1 MSYSETTLKKLFA
14 LSGNQ
19 CAFPGCQAPI
29 VDDDIGIVVGEICHI
44 KGKSPKG
51 PRYDP
56 KQSEAERNKY
66 DNLLLMCDPHNKVVD
81 HKDTR
86 HKFPL
91 EVLRDIK
98 NKHEAKFRRKLI
110 DPTHPG
116 HFYFN
121 LIDETRMDRFVNHF
135 RNVEGSV
142 ITSQNQ
148 SGGQTAHQI
157 TNNFYNLGKSDKQ
170 GLVDRWLRMITESE
184 RKYKSGKEPG
194 VSFAEII
201 QRQPDYLRLEPLLSS
216 EALSALENDRL
227 GKMPLIVGTVDGKKF
242 NNPPDALKSILA
254 RELMRLQL
262 LPDLSAAFVKQVERQ
277 LDIAFD
283 KSGNGFV
290 HPFRGESPDGRRQI
304 VEWKLYRVA
313 ITSQTSAVT
322 RLKIEHVHL
331 AGGDE
336 YSNLFLRVMG
346 DPTVTEF
353 RLHPGDPHLWDVVE
367 KPDGSDWVMISH
379 CVKTVPSLL
388 VQVPCEFTITASSDH
403 GLLSKLVQLDVD
415 RSNNNEL
422 EFRLADP
429 PASN

>member
-1 MSYSETTLKKLFA
+1 M
-14 LSGNQ
+14 
-19 CAFPGCQAPI
+19 
-29 VDDDIGIVVGEICHI
+29 DDDSGIVVGEICHI

-56 KQSEAERNKY
+56 KQTEAERNGY
-66 DNLLLMCDPHNKVVD
+66 ENLLVMCDPHNKVVD

-86 HKFPL
+86 HKFPV
-91 EVLRDIK
+91 EVLTDIK
-98 NKHEAKFRRKLI
+98 NKHEAKFRRRLI
-110 DPTHPG
+110 DPTDPG

-121 LIDETRMDRFVNHF
+121 LINETRMDRFVNHF
-135 RNVEGSV
+135 RHVGGSV
-142 ITSQNQ
+142 IASHNQ

-170 GLVDRWLRMITESE
+170 ELVDRWFRMITESE
-184 RKYKSGKEPG
+184 RKYKRGNELG

-227 GKMPLIVGTVDGKKF
+227 GKTPLIVGTVDGKKF

-254 RELMRLQL
+254 RELIRLQL
-262 LPDLSAAFVKQVERQ
+262 LSDSSPTFVNLVSQQ
-277 LDIAFD
+277 LDIAFN

-290 HPFRGESPDGRRQI
+290 HPFFGESPDGRRQI
-304 VEWKLYRVA
+304 VKWKLYRVA
-313 ITSQTSAVT
+313 ITSQISAVT
-322 RLKIEHVHL
+322 RVKIEHVRL

-336 YSNLFLRVMG
+336 YSNLSLRVMG

-388 VQVPCEFTITASSDH
+388 LQVPCEFTITASSDQ
-403 GLLSKLVQLDVD
+403 GLVHKLVQLDVD
-415 RSNNNEL
+415 QSNNNEL
-422 EFRLADP
+422 EFRLTDLQAP
-429 PASN
+429 VWPSTSSQL